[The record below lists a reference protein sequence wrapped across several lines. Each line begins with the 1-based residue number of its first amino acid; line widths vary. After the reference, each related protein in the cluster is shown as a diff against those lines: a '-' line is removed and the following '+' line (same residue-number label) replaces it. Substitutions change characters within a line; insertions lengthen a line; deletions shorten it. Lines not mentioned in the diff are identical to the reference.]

1 MSDAPRHLRAVRAA
15 ETATDEPSA
24 AEITCALVERARNG
38 DMNAWARLYRDHFTG
53 LYAHIRYLSGDPQL
67 AEELVQETFVQ
78 ALPRIDHF
86 DGRSTFA
93 TWLHGIAI
101 NIVRNHWRARRS
113 TAKALGRLQ
122 AVEAVR
128 PRCGEDPEAPL
139 ARKQRV
145 KALYAALETLP
156 DPLRLAFVLRDLQGM
171 SPEDAARSL
180 GISQNNLSV
189 RACRARERLRKILSQ
204 EGSTTC
210 LGGPS

>member
-1 MSDAPRHLRAVRAA
+1 
-15 ETATDEPSA
+15 
-24 AEITCALVERARNG
+24 
-38 DMNAWARLYRDHFTG
+38 
-53 LYAHIRYLSGDPQL
+53 
-67 AEELVQETFVQ
+67 
-78 ALPRIDHF
+78 
-86 DGRSTFA
+86 
-93 TWLHGIAI
+93 
-101 NIVRNHWRARRS
+101 WRARRS

-128 PRCGEDPEAPL
+128 PRCGDDPEAPL

-171 SPEDAARSL
+171 SPEAAARSL

-204 EGSTTC
+204 EG
-210 LGGPS
+210 PSCPGSAS